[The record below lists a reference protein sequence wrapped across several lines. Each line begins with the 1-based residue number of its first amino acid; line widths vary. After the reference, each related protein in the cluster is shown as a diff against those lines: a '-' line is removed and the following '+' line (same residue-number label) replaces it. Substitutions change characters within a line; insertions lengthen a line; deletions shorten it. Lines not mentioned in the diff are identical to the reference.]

1 MSDFK
6 VTMDDLH
13 HPRQLIQRLDHAEE
27 PSFLAIVLLSA
38 VVLIFL
44 LIGELLFVGIGG
56 RRLVPGATGGD
67 LEPNSMLVVPGSG
80 YRV

>member
-6 VTMDDLH
+6 VTKDDLH
-13 HPRQLIQRLDHAEE
+13 HPAELLHRLDREE
-27 PSFLAIVLLSA
+27 GPSFLAIVLLSA

-44 LIGELLFVGIGG
+44 LISELLFVGVAG
-56 RRLVPGATGGD
+56 RKVVPGATGGD